1 MNDRPWATAASEPER
16 WAGYFEPGTQV
27 LRNLADPPATSAADL
42 QRFEDDR
49 LEFRMVQLRVQP
61 IEGNFDLE
69 HLQAIHH
76 HLFQDVY
83 PWAGELRTVG
93 ISKGERSMPDGTT
106 AKAGFL
112 PIEHAPFVVNGTATE
127 LRQENYLRGLSN
139 EQFADRLAVHFNAVN
154 EAHVF
159 REGNGRAARAL
170 WDQLAEQADH
180 VIHWRAISAEVNVR
194 ISHEARVN
202 GNLEPLR
209 STLRAI
215 VSDAGEQSRTL
226 KATEAARLATMDSPT
241 RPGVATSTGYGTSTG
256 YSSGAYRPDRGS
268 EPTSGIGR

>member
-1 MNDRPWATAASEPER
+1 MDDRPWATAASEPER
-16 WAGYFEPGTQV
+16 WAGYFEPGTQI
-27 LRNLADPPATSAADL
+27 LRNLAHPPATSAAEL

-49 LEFRMVQLRVQP
+49 SEFRMVQLRVHP
-61 IEGNFDLE
+61 IEGSFDLE
-69 HLQAIHH
+69 HLQAIHR

-93 ISKGERSMPDGTT
+93 ISKGERSLPDGTT

-112 PIEHAPFVVNGTATE
+112 PIEHAPFVVNGTAAA
-127 LRQENYLRGLSN
+127 LREENYLRGLSN
-139 EQFADRLAVHFNAVN
+139 EQFADRLAVHFNTVN

-180 VIHWRAISAEVNVR
+180 VIHWRAISAEVNVW

-215 VSDAGEQSRTL
+215 VSDAVEQARAL
-226 KATEAARLATMDSPT
+226 KATEAARLAMMDSPV
-241 RPGVATSTGYGTSTG
+241 RPVAATSTGYSAGT
-256 YSSGAYRPDRGS
+256 YRP
-268 EPTSGIGR
+268 GRDQGPDLGR